1 MSTVSLSSLD
11 STPVEQEFEGLYR
24 LLDILK
30 VESKALQMNVKG
42 YSKKY
47 LEIDLSE
54 QVLYPKESAKAW
66 FLANNVPI
74 PCELHVFLKKLFSKM
89 AKERRMCPRTRT
101 LFLSHEEAALFGLQ
115 ALYAYKWMDVLKQLP
130 AVFQ

>member
-1 MSTVSLSSLD
+1 MSIVSLSSLD
-11 STPVEQEFEGLYR
+11 SAPVEQEFESLYR
-24 LLDILK
+24 LLDTLK
-30 VESKALQMNVKG
+30 VESKTLHTNMKG

-47 LEIDLSE
+47 IELALSE
-54 QVLYPKESAKAW
+54 QLLYPKESARAW
-66 FLANNVPI
+66 FLANNLAI

-101 LFLSHEEAALFGLQ
+101 LLLNQEEAALFGLHP
-115 ALYAYKWMDVLKQLP
+115 LFAYKWMELLKELP